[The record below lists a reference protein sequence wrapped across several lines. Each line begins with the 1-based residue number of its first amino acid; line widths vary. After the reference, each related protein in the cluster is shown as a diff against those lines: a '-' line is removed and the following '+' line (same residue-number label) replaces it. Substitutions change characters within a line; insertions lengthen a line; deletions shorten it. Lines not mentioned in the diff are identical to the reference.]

1 MTIWVASV
9 AVFSAVRCR
18 AAGGAPRDR
27 TRWHG
32 LLRKGRINCESFVRL
47 IVAFAPRG
55 VPDYPPCRRDRSLT
69 RPVPQ
74 LVGARRLRTLLLS
87 DVDYLKGAD
96 ARSPTAATPDAT
108 ARHRPLRLPVM
119 GLPPRYTV
127 ANRPLRPT
135 FSNLDSALC
144 THVPPNTRAVL
155 PAARAVST
163 THAAGISPLAPR
175 TS

>member
-1 MTIWVASV
+1 MRLRRSHLRDPAK
-9 AVFSAVRCR
+9 
-18 AAGGAPRDR
+18 PR
-27 TRWHG
+27 
-32 LLRKGRINCESFVRL
+32 F
-47 IVAFAPRG
+47 
-55 VPDYPPCRRDRSLT
+55 DRSLT

-74 LVGARRLRTLLLS
+74 LVGARRLRTLILS

-144 THVPPNTRAVL
+144 THVPPNMP
-155 PAARAVST
+155 PAFPPS
-163 THAAGISPLAPR
+163 HLAPR
-175 TS
+175 NRFGTRYRYRCKHDPIQGAGVHESDASALLVRGARCEGDMPAA

>member
-1 MTIWVASV
+1 M
-9 AVFSAVRCR
+9 
-18 AAGGAPRDR
+18 AAARSYRGVV
-27 TRWHG
+27 
-32 LLRKGRINCESFVRL
+32 VRL
-47 IVAFAPRG
+47 RRSHLSAIPLPAKPRF
-55 VPDYPPCRRDRSLT
+55 DRSLT

-74 LVGARRLRTLLLS
+74 LVGARRLRTLILS

-144 THVPPNTRAVL
+144 THVPPNMP
-155 PAARAVST
+155 PAFPPS
-163 THAAGISPLAPR
+163 HLAPITTGKKR
-175 TS
+175 LEVD

>member
-1 MTIWVASV
+1 MVTCG
-9 AVFSAVRCR
+9 CR
-18 AAGGAPRDR
+18 ALAPAHLRDPA
-27 TRWHG
+27 
-32 LLRKGRINCESFVRL
+32 K
-47 IVAFAPRG
+47 PRF
-55 VPDYPPCRRDRSLT
+55 DRSLT

-74 LVGARRLRTLLLS
+74 LVGARRLRTLILS

-108 ARHRPLRLPVM
+108 DRPPPPSLRLGLPVM

-144 THVPPNTRAVL
+144 THVPPNMP
-155 PAARAVST
+155 PAFPPS
-163 THAAGISPLAPR
+163 HLAHLWVCL
-175 TS
+175 

>member
-1 MTIWVASV
+1 MGTNQK
-9 AVFSAVRCR
+9 
-18 AAGGAPRDR
+18 PR
-27 TRWHG
+27 
-32 LLRKGRINCESFVRL
+32 F
-47 IVAFAPRG
+47 
-55 VPDYPPCRRDRSLT
+55 DRSLT

-144 THVPPNTRAVL
+144 THVPPNMP
-155 PAARAVST
+155 PAYPPSQ
-163 THAAGISPLAPR
+163 LATPR
-175 TS
+175 TSHHVSGNPFMFPVGVERMLWTAHRRCWSRLSRSGSSLHHC

>member
-1 MTIWVASV
+1 MLNESLT
-9 AVFSAVRCR
+9 
-18 AAGGAPRDR
+18 
-27 TRWHG
+27 
-32 LLRKGRINCESFVRL
+32 LR
-47 IVAFAPRG
+47 RG

-74 LVGARRLRTLLLS
+74 LVGARRLRTLILS

-144 THVPPNTRAVL
+144 THVPPNMP
-155 PAARAVST
+155 PAYPPS
-163 THAAGISPLAPR
+163 HLAPADK
-175 TS
+175 TPTGTDH

>member
-1 MTIWVASV
+1 MVTGRVQGSPPARASD
-9 AVFSAVRCR
+9 AVTPLLAWPGPGRRRPLAAARSYRGESSCFSLAPTQ
-18 AAGGAPRDR
+18 PRDPA
-27 TRWHG
+27 
-32 LLRKGRINCESFVRL
+32 K
-47 IVAFAPRG
+47 PRF
-55 VPDYPPCRRDRSLT
+55 DRSLT

-74 LVGARRLRTLLLS
+74 LVGARRLRTLILS

-144 THVPPNTRAVL
+144 THVPPNMP
-155 PAARAVST
+155 PAFPPS
-163 THAAGISPLAPR
+163 HLAPR
-175 TS
+175 TSCSLIFLRGT